1 MVRYKVI
8 NMSREEVPPW
18 LKEQLARF
26 EQLQQNLQTIMAQ
39 KQQVEIEL
47 NEIERSTSELNKI
60 EPDDIVY
67 KFAGSVMIK
76 VKRDDML
83 NELEEKRELDK
94 TRSKILEKQETRIR
108 ESLKEIQTK
117 INEAL
122 GSKSPAST

>member
-8 NMSREEVPPW
+8 DMSREEVPPW

-47 NEIERSTSELNKI
+47 NEIERSTTELNKI

-67 KFAGSVMIK
+67 KFAGSVLIK